1 MKHSAIIGGF
11 IILTAIMFGKVL
23 PDMDYNII
31 DMSIK
36 DFGITI
42 GYLVI
47 VILVLIYSERHYY
60 KGDK

>member
-23 PDMDYNII
+23 PDMDYNIGN
-31 DMSIK
+31 MSIK